1 MKGGEILRRKLIFII
16 SLCLIFLMTACKAD
30 ESVKSTTDQTNEK
43 KDSVH
48 IQEEKVQQKTNPAT
62 VEVENS

>member
-1 MKGGEILRRKLIFII
+1 MFIAV
-16 SLCLIFLMTACKAD
+16 LCSFFLMTACKAN
-30 ESVKSTTDQTNEK
+30 ESVKSTTSQTNEK

-62 VEVENS
+62 VEVEE